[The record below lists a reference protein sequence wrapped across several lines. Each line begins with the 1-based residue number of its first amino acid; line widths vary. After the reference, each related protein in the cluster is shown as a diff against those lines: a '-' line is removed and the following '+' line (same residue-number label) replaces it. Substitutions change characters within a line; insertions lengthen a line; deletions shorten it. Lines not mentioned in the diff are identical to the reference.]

1 MQGIAGEPVRTI
13 SDEEF
18 SWVVLQAGQG
28 KLLRKAD
35 EGGLAGI
42 EQGLKAAKMGFDIE
56 TGEELEPPPV

>member
-1 MQGIAGEPVRTI
+1 MRAI

-42 EQGLKAAKMGFDIE
+42 EQGLKAARMGFDIE